1 MFVPFESLPPSSRV
15 WVYQS
20 SRLLSAE
27 EQQQLISGLREFV
40 STWTAHQAG
49 LKGSAQI
56 LNGVFVIVAI
66 DEGHN
71 HATGCSIDK
80 SVHFMKSAGVCL
92 GIDFFDRMT
101 AVCQNPDG
109 TLMFVKASAVAGLI
123 GSGALSLQ
131 AKVFNTLISDLN
143 ALTTEWMVPIQSSW
157 LANFLPSEKST

>member
-1 MFVPFESLPPSSRV
+1 
-15 WVYQS
+15 
-20 SRLLSAE
+20 
-27 EQQQLISGLREFV
+27 
-40 STWTAHQAG
+40 
-49 LKGSAQI
+49 
-56 LNGVFVIVAI
+56 
-66 DEGHN
+66 
-71 HATGCSIDK
+71 
-80 SVHFMKSAGVCL
+80 MKSAGVCL